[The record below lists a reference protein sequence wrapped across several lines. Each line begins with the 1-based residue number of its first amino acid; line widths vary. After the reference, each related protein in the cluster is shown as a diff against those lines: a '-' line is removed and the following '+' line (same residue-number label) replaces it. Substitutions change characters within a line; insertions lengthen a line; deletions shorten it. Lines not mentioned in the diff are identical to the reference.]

1 MFALQNPNLP
11 TVEAIPMAIGQELIE
26 LVCHPPRDRALPLAV
41 MERLGRGLDADYC
54 LVAIGRRANE
64 ERQVWL
70 WSAVEGHCQSLI
82 SGSFWQNPWV
92 KAIAARES
100 VVDYPTDNPQN
111 STAQENAWPLPTPLA
126 CQRAIGLRTIFQG
139 KVNGLVILGTDS
151 SGEWPGHQS
160 QWLVELQSSLGVV
173 NHLLRTTAPSFKNSC
188 KPAPP
193 VPNLVSEPPLSLPAS
208 KKMVEDSPIVR
219 LWYDATRQQLE
230 QQREWNEQL
239 IHNIITIMSDQTRNP
254 LAIIRMGVEML
265 RKAPPTEEQ
274 LSQRLA
280 IIEAEWRK
288 LNDINEKILQLRNLK
303 AEQDT
308 VLLNRFDLIPVLK
321 EVIENRAKIDPSPTK
336 TQRQIITDFPD
347 QICRVDANYANL
359 QQILRELLTNAHK
372 FSPAGS
378 PITVKLG
385 AIEVAEQSMIQLKCA
400 NLSAW
405 VTPKQMKSF
414 FDPFY
419 RDQVVIDSAI
429 AGIGLGLTITQTL
442 IEQLN
447 GKIDVACE
455 PATEADQCLITFT
468 LWIPVKLAGK

>member
-1 MFALQNPNLP
+1 MFALQSSPLP
-11 TVEAIPMAIGQELIE
+11 LIDAIPMAIGQDLIE
-26 LVCHPPRDRALPLAV
+26 LVCHPPRNLALPLAALT
-41 MERLGRGLDADYC
+41 RLGTGLNADFC
-54 LVAIGRRANE
+54 VVATGGRANE
-64 ERQVWL
+64 ERRVWL
-70 WSAVEGHCQSLI
+70 WSAADSSCQALT

-92 KAIAARES
+92 KAIAASET
-100 VVDYPTDNPQN
+100 VMDYPEDKPQDL
-111 STAQENAWPLPTPLA
+111 SPSPNAWPLPTPLD
-126 CQRAIGLRTIFQG
+126 CQEAIGLRTIFQG
-139 KVNGLVILGTDS
+139 KVNGLVILGTNS
-151 SGEWPGHQS
+151 PQEWQGRQG
-160 QWLVELQSSLGVV
+160 QWLIELQSSLGVV
-173 NHLLRTTAPSFKNSC
+173 NHLLRTTVPSVKNCC
-188 KPAPP
+188 KPATPIA
-193 VPNLVSEPPLSLPAS
+193 NLVSESPPSLSVP
-208 KKMVEDSPIVR
+208 KKMVEDSPILR

-254 LAIIRMGVEML
+254 LATIRMGIEML
-265 RKAPPTEEQ
+265 RKAPPSPKQ

-321 EVIENRAKIDPSPTK
+321 EVIDNRAKIDPNHTK
-336 TQRQIITDFPD
+336 GDRQIITEFPG
-347 QICRVDANYANL
+347 QMCRVDANYAHL

-385 AIEVAEQSMIQLKCA
+385 AVNVAEQSMIQLQCS

-414 FDPFY
+414 FEPFY
-419 RDQVVIDSAI
+419 RDQWVIDSAI

-447 GKIDVACE
+447 GKINVACE

-468 LWIPVKLAGK
+468 LWIPGKLAGK